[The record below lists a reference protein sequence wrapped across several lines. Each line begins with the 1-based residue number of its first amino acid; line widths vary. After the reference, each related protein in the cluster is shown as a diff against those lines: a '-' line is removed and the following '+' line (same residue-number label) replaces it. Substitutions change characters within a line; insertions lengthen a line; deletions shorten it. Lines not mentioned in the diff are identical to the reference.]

1 MQYRILSTTGN
12 ERKKLIENGERA
24 DVYLISNSL
33 RSHFKLEFFIPKSNF
48 SL

>member
-1 MQYRILSTTGN
+1 MQHRTVTGTGN
-12 ERKKLIENGERA
+12 EREQLIENGECA
-24 DVYLISNSL
+24 DVYPISNSL